1 MREKQRTLVERMK
14 PIFPRITQPVVSAAR
29 DPVQSGV
36 QFTNRLRRAAGWEPE
51 HRDLDR
57 RYNFRLFPDEGDFFS
72 TIAYSK
78 SLKRN
83 VRLVVFMPAEGKQIL
98 YFSTD
103 TDMSAKNVVEFYRTR
118 FQIEFCYR
126 DGKQSSGLCY
136 CQPRDFAKLDFAF
149 NSSLTAVNV
158 AKVVVRQNY
167 PRLSIANLKS
177 LLYNCYLTKRFFA
190 MSGFRPNMSINANIF
205 KELYD
210 IAACAA

>member
-1 MREKQRTLVERMK
+1 MTRV
-14 PIFPRITQPVVSAAR
+14 
-29 DPVQSGV
+29 D
-36 QFTNRLRRAAGWEPE
+36 
-51 HRDLDR
+51 
-57 RYNFRLFPDEGDFFS
+57 LFPDEGDFFT

-83 VRLVVFMPAEGKQIL
+83 VRLVVFMPAEGKPIL

-126 DGKQSSGLCY
+126 DGKQFSGLCD
-136 CQPRDFAKLDFAF
+136 CQARDFAKLDFAF

-190 MSGFRPNMSINANIF
+190 MSGFRPNMSLNAKIF